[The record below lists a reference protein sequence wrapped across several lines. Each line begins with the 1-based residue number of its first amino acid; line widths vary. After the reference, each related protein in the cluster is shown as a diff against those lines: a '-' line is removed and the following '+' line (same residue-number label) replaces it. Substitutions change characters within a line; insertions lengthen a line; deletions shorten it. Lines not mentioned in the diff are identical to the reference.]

1 MSDINQDLLR
11 EIERLA
17 VDYARGAG
25 KILAEHF
32 GTLVEFEFKDEAQS
46 DPVSIVDKATQEYV
60 YSRIMK
66 DFPDHGL
73 VGEEDEPEGP
83 DSDLISPS
91 LTPNTPAPDFVWCID
106 PLDGTKNYLSGLPL
120 HSSSIGVLYKGR
132 SVAGAIYTPWPGK
145 PDGVVFHARKGG
157 GAFVDDEPIHV
168 YSEPKPDNSR
178 IVVMPTWFPRC
189 YEMPELTG
197 EHRDLGSTAFD
208 LAATAKGVLQ
218 YAITG
223 RPYIWDMAAGL
234 VIVKE
239 AGGVAMVPTQTD
251 NHHAKSPNETTWQPL
266 KSFFVTGNRRTIE
279 DLRKWRSTVVLGN
292 PSIVHY
298 ITGNLRRK
306 QVPWRERLSYTV
318 RWLRRG

>member
-1 MSDINQDLLR
+1 MSDINDAILR
-11 EIERLA
+11 EIETRA

-25 KILAEHF
+25 KILAENF
-32 GTLVEFEFKDEAQS
+32 GKPVDFEFKDEAQS
-46 DPVSIVDKATQEYV
+46 DPVSVVDKATQEYI
-60 YSRIMK
+60 YSRITK
-66 DFPDHGL
+66 DFPGHGL
-73 VGEEDEPEGP
+73 VGEEDEPAAS
-83 DSDLISPS
+83 DSAPNSRDPA
-91 LTPNTPAPDFVWCID
+91 PNTAAPDFVWCID

-178 IVVMPTWFPRC
+178 IVVMPTWFPRR

-197 EHRDLGSTAFD
+197 EHRNLGSTAFD

-218 YAITG
+218 YAVMG

-234 VIVKE
+234 VIVE
-239 AGGVAMVPTQTD
+239 ESGGVAMVPGPPD
-251 NHHAKSPNETTWQPL
+251 HRNARSPEETTWIPFE
-266 KSFFVTGNRRTIE
+266 SFFTARGGGTTEN
-279 DLRKWRSTVVLGN
+279 LRAWRSTVILGN
-292 PSIVHY
+292 PSIVRY
-298 ITGNLRRK
+298 ITRNLRRRR
-306 QVPWRERLSYTV
+306 VPWRERLSYTA
-318 RWLRRG
+318 RWIMRG